1 MLFPKTNKYFH
12 ISRIKQLYKRYGR
25 SADVQLKIKNV
36 SAYGSN
42 MEYHIQDQRDNGRL
56 AKKIQHFKNSA
67 KKLCI

>member
-12 ISRIKQLYKRYGR
+12 ISRIKR

-42 MEYHIQDQRDNGRL
+42 MEYHIQDQRNNGRL

-67 KKLCI
+67 QKLCI